1 MTTQR
6 LTWLAEVLRQ
16 AGLPVREI
24 AGWQSSG
31 HGDMGE
37 ILGVLAHHTAG
48 SRTGNYPSESVV
60 VNGRPGL
67 AGPLA
72 NLGLAR
78 DGTWITVSAGQA
90 WHAGSGSA
98 PWCPANTGN
107 THLIGVEA
115 ESCGVVDDWTDAQRG
130 SYPRGVAALLSY
142 VGLPASRAIGHKE
155 YAPDRKIDPAFWD
168 MGQFRADVARW
179 QSSASAR
186 PSVPSSQ
193 PHTALMEDDDVI
205 LEPAP
210 NGRSVTMTVPVG
222 AAELVISQGWIP
234 MRVDSVAFFG
244 PTPAQ
249 GVNQRWRTPEAKV
262 LAPARPWQIPVPA
275 GSVTAEVNYVLAEN
289 TAMPVYGTASFR
301 AAS

>member
-1 MTTQR
+1 MMQ
-6 LTWLAEVLRQ
+6 LWLADVLRA

-24 AGWQSSG
+24 AGWKARG
-31 HGDMGE
+31 HGEFSASGV
-37 ILGVLAHHTAG
+37 LGVICHHTAG
-48 SRTGNYPSESVV
+48 SSTGAYPSESVV

-72 NLGLAR
+72 NLGLDR
-78 DGTWITVSAGQA
+78 NGVWIIVAAGQA
-90 WHAGSGSA
+90 WHAGTGSA
-98 PWCPANTGN
+98 PWCPTDQGN
-107 THLIGVEA
+107 NHCLGVEA
-115 ESCGVVDDWTDAQRG
+115 ESVGTRDDWTDAQRG
-130 SYPRGVAALLSY
+130 SYPRGVAALLSHL
-142 VGLPASRAIGHKE
+142 GLPASRAIGHKE
-155 YAPDRKIDPAFWD
+155 WAPTRKVDPAFWD
-168 MGQFRADVARW
+168 LNAFRADVARW

-193 PHTALMEDDDVI
+193 PRTALMEDDDVI

-210 NGRSVTMTVPVG
+210 NGRSVTMAVPAG
-222 AAELVISQGWIP
+222 ATELVISQGWIP

-289 TAMPVYGTASFR
+289 PAMPVYGTASFR